1 MQAEADFAKKQAE
14 ENLNNPAIA
23 IENVMNEY
31 KKLGIPFTSTI
42 QSRLQEFAN
51 SGKSLPEYLT
61 QMTESI
67 QASPAYQKYK
77 ALQDGQMSDVQKMKA
92 QQNFELGKM

>member
-42 QSRLQEFAN
+42 QSRLAEFQA
-51 SGKSLPEYLT
+51 SGKPLAQFLT
-61 QMTESI
+61 EMTENI
-67 QASPAYQKYK
+67 QQSP
-77 ALQDGQMSDVQKMKA
+77 
-92 QQNFELGKM
+92 